1 MELRKNKNILTGNW
15 KLDYKVKGKNVSANE
30 VVMANYE
37 KNTSKIMA
45 KCWMKK
51 LMSKIGGDNA

>member
-1 MELRKNKNILTGNW
+1 LTGNW

-30 VVMANYE
+30 DFVMANY
-37 KNTSKIMA
+37 A
-45 KCWMKK
+45 KKTL